1 MKNKIYPYLVLIACA
16 LLIATTFGFVNIQG
30 LFFDSIAND
39 LEVGVGTVSM
49 YVTIVHIIGAIFGPI
64 GVNLRQKYSIRTI
77 LIITGIFVVGAYA
90 LLPLTNNIYLTYMCA
105 FFMGVGQGIYGH
117 TMVVELMNKWFEKS
131 GTFIGIAL
139 SFSGLFGSVFS
150 PIIVNRIIKMGWRK
164 AYYIFAIILAIVLI
178 YSILVINDKPTNNK
192 TSKTKQKIKLSK
204 QLKLIALFY
213 LVGGSI
219 SSMGHYL
226 LGYSTSIGLTL
237 EQGAILTSAMNIG
250 NLTLKLV
257 FGYLSDKI
265 GGLKTAIVNF
275 ICISIG
281 CITLLICPS
290 NLLTILTIGT
300 ILLGSSYGAANV
312 VTQGLCKD
320 LFGRENVSANYANL
334 SVLSSISAFST
345 TAIGYVY
352 DLTNSYRTSII
363 GLQALFVVAILLV
376 LIAFKKD
383 KTK

>member
-39 LEVGVGTVSM
+39 LQIGVGSVSM
-49 YVTIVHIIGAIFGPI
+49 YVTIVHIIGAVFGPI
-64 GVNLRQKYSIRTI
+64 GVNLRQRYSIRSI
-77 LIITGIFVVGAYA
+77 LIITGIFVIGAYA
-90 LLPLTNNIYLTYMCA
+90 LLPQATNIYLIYMCA
-105 FFMGVGQGIYGH
+105 FFMGIGQGIYGH
-117 TMVVELMNKWFEKS
+117 TMVVELMNRWFEKS

-150 PIIVNRIIKMGWRK
+150 PIIVNRIINMGWRK

-192 TSKTKQKIKLSK
+192 TNNTKQKIQLSK

-219 SSMGHYL
+219 SSLGHYL
-226 LGYSTSIGLTL
+226 LGYSTSIGLSL
-237 EQGAILTSAMNIG
+237 EQGAVLTSAMNIG

-290 NLLTILTIGT
+290 NMLTILTIGT

-320 LFGRENVSANYANL
+320 LFGRENVSTNYANL